1 MITLN
6 IFAASIAAA
15 VLFMLALIRLAPIL
29 RLLDHPGGRK
39 EHAQTTPVIGGL
51 GIALVVLVAV
61 FVLQLPH
68 AHLFSLPVLAILGI
82 GIADDIHEI
91 APLPKFLAQAAAC
104 LLMIY
109 LLGVKLHTV
118 GNLLGLGAIG
128 MWMFAV
134 PMTVFAVIGVINAIN
149 MADGI
154 DGHAGG
160 IGLIAFVA
168 YAYVARESGLWE
180 QYKVLV
186 VLAGATSGYL
196 LLNARWPWNKRART
210 FLGDAGSMLLGFLI
224 GWFAI
229 DLTLGNGSP
238 VDTNIA
244 TRSFPAICALWV
256 IMLPLCDCVSLMI
269 RRKRAGRS
277 MFVADRQHLHHYLLN
292 RGLSVGKASAVSALG
307 SLLCAAVGLAGW
319 KFGVPEPV
327 MFGAF
332 VVFFVVYHRHMQ
344 KAFRTMPQHSVMGVT
359 TM

>member
-6 IFAASIAAA
+6 IFAASAAA
-15 VLFMLALIRLAPIL
+15 ALLFMLALIRLAPL
-29 RLLDHPGGRK
+29 LHLLDHPGGRK

-51 GIALVVLVAV
+51 GIALVVLAAV

-68 AHLFSLPVLAILGI
+68 AYVFSLPVLAILGI

-104 LLMIY
+104 LLMIF
-109 LLGVKLHTV
+109 LLGVQLHQV
-118 GNLLGLGAIG
+118 GDLFGVGAIG
-128 MWMFAV
+128 LWIFSI

-210 FLGDAGSMLLGFLI
+210 FLGDTGSMLLGFLI

-229 DLTLGNGSP
+229 DLTAGNGAPS
-238 VDTNIA
+238 DGSRI
-244 TRSFPAICALWV
+244 FPAICALWV
-256 IMLPLCDCVSLMI
+256 IVIPLSDCVSLMI
-269 RRKRAGRS
+269 RRKLARRS

-292 RGLSVGKASAVSALG
+292 RGLSIGRASAVSAVG
-307 SLLCAAVGLAGW
+307 SAVCAAIGIAGW
-319 KFGVPEPV
+319 KLGVPEPV

-332 VVFFVVYHRHMQ
+332 VVFFVRYHLHMQ
-344 KAFRTMPQHSVMGVT
+344 QAFRTMPQHSVMGVT
-359 TM
+359 TI